1 MAIPIDEVA
10 RAERLQ
16 ALLAGDSLPPNIA
29 VLYSHFT
36 RLRFGR
42 AGLSSWSAQ
51 QHAARLGDAA
61 TLIDAGLLL
70 RQANNP
76 KYRPC
81 LRRAGELLEWLAP
94 PVAPNPDVPYRL
106 LSAASYQIAGY
117 PARANAVLKTPF
129 KDGEYSEILRCLL
142 RGKVAETFPLIA
154 AYWGVSPRADGGDAY
169 SSYQDL
175 GRLITEDAVGS
186 IALTAAY
193 LRWGVDD
200 RLGAAVEKLDAIRSL
215 LVRETDSYSWLLA
228 RLTAAFAEDLAKTS
242 LRSLLASW
250 QAGMSADGRSSLE
263 RYLRVRFLGGRS
275 QAWPSQQAGITRL
288 NEPGSF
294 ALCTPTGS
302 GKTSVAELAI
312 LQAIFSTR
320 PVADQPEP
328 IAVYLVPS
336 RALAAEVEG
345 NLTRVFR
352 RLSEK
357 RVLVTGLYGGTDW
370 GPTDAWLTSPDP
382 SVLICTYE
390 KGEALM
396 RFLGPHFLGRVSLVI
411 LDEAHSV
418 RFNGNFEELRTAN
431 SRAFRLESLGMRLL
445 QLLEKHRAR
454 IIALSAVA
462 ADIEQP
468 LQSWVTNSDRSTP
481 VTTDYRS
488 TRQLIGRLLFTSSR
502 NFEIRHD
509 MLDRAPLQLGTSGG
523 DAPFIPRPMP
533 PCPAAPEWDTGGPEK
548 RMRPPLL
555 WAAMHLTSDASGAAR
570 GVLVS
575 LTQQPLGVA
584 KDFLK
589 LLNETWASV
598 ALPTFFTPP
607 TDARLIDLFQRCR
620 LACAD
625 VFGSD
630 SAEYMLLGKGIVLH
644 HGKMPVV
651 LGRLLV
657 ALVEEG
663 VVNLVVATSTLSE
676 GVNLPLETVL
686 VPSLRRGQSDM
697 SPTEFANLAGRAG
710 RPNVSSEGQTLVLL
724 PEDGKADR
732 LAWDRYQT
740 MIRALTGAPQPH
752 GHAASPSALAELL
765 NLIWSRWQVI
775 SGTSDRSA
783 FNAWLETTSTVPPPA
798 TGTAGPD
805 TSAFDGV
812 DTLDSLLLSAVV
824 EHEELPDS
832 VSAEDHL
839 QRLWRHSFAAQVGS
853 SPDQMDIFLRRGR
866 AIPTAIYPDRTRRRS
881 LYSTGLPPRSA
892 TALLGLLPDLT
903 SAASGGEAYAVW
915 DKPQRLAYVTKIVE
929 IVGRIDRFTYSPKAG
944 RRAVPWGDVLAWW
957 LDPVARPND
966 PGPDHRADWYKFA
979 DSNFRYLFSWGIG
992 SFIGVTTAAA
1002 RGAAQE
1008 AWQLDDWPVTG
1019 LPWAVFWLKEL
1030 VTWGT
1035 LDPAAA
1041 YLVAKNLATTR
1052 AQAEGLAAGY
1062 YTSEFA
1068 AAVTDPLDPR
1078 AVRRWAESVFVPVDA
1093 ARAVRPPRTVKVT
1106 TLEDF
1111 SAEERNRWPVLPWVS
1126 DKGVEWFDP
1135 AGYRLAQGGNS
1146 EEIQPLSVTDF
1157 DFVLNSQKNS
1167 VEVMPYL

>member
-1 MAIPIDEVA
+1 MTIPMEEVA

-16 ALLAGDSLPPNIA
+16 STLAGETLPPAVA
-29 VLYSHFT
+29 VLYSQFT
-36 RLRFGR
+36 RLRYGR
-42 AGLSSWSAQ
+42 PGLSSWSAHE
-51 QHAARLGDAA
+51 HAARVGDA
-61 TLIDAGLLL
+61 TNLIDAGLLL
-70 RQANNP
+70 RQAKNE
-76 KYRPC
+76 KFRPC

-94 PVAPNPDVPYRL
+94 PVAPDSEIPYRL
-106 LSAASYQIAGY
+106 LSAAAYQLGGY
-117 PARANAVLKTPF
+117 PARANAVLKSPF
-129 KDGEYSEILRCLL
+129 KAGEYSEILRTLL
-142 RGKVAETFPLIA
+142 RGKVAETLPLIA
-154 AYWGVSPRADGGDAY
+154 AHWTASPRADDGT
-169 SSYQDL
+169 SLTSYDKL
-175 GRLITEDAVGS
+175 RRLIVDDTVAA
-186 IALTAAY
+186 IAITVAY
-193 LRWGVDD
+193 LRWGVDE
-200 RLGAAVEKLDAIRSL
+200 RLDGAISKLDAICTL
-215 LVRETDSYSWLLA
+215 LVREKDSYSWLLA
-228 RLTAAFAEDLAKTS
+228 RLTAAFSDDLAKTA
-242 LRSLLASW
+242 LRSLLAKWRADMSP
-250 QAGMSADGRSSLE
+250 AGRNAIE

-312 LQAIFSTR
+312 LQALFSA
-320 PVADQPEP
+320 PAVPDQPEP

-345 NLTRVFR
+345 NLTRVFS

-418 RFNGNFEELRTAN
+418 RFNGDFEELRKAN

-445 QLLEKHRAR
+445 QLLETNRAR
-454 IIALSAVA
+454 IVALSAVA

-468 LQSWVTNSDRSTP
+468 LQSWVTGADRSAP

-488 TRQLIGRLLFTSSR
+488 TRQLIGRLLFTTSR
-502 NFEIRHD
+502 NYQIRHD
-509 MLDRAPLQLGTSGG
+509 MLDRAPMQLSTAAG
-523 DAPFIPRPMP
+523 DAPFIPSPIP
-533 PCPAAPEWDTGGPEK
+533 PCPAAPGWDTGGPEK

-555 WAAMHLTSDASGAAR
+555 WAAIHLTSDANGSAR

-575 LTQQPLGVA
+575 LTQQPLFVA
-584 KDFLK
+584 KDFLT
-589 LLNETWASV
+589 LLDETWAGV
-598 ALPTFFTPP
+598 AIPNFFTPP
-607 TDARLIDLFQRCR
+607 TEQRLADLFDRCR

-625 VFGSD
+625 VFGTD
-630 SAEYMLLGKGIVLH
+630 SAEYLLLGKGIVLH
-644 HGKMPVV
+644 HGKMPVI

-657 ALVEEG
+657 NLVEEG

-686 VPSLRRGQSDM
+686 VPSLRRTNTDM

-724 PEDGKADR
+724 PEDQRTDR
-732 LAWDRYQT
+732 LAWDRYQN
-740 MIRALTGAPQPH
+740 MIRALMGTPQPQ
-752 GHAASPSALAELL
+752 GRTTSPSALAELL
-765 NLIWSRWQVI
+765 SLIWSRWQAI
-775 SGTSDRSA
+775 SGSTDRSA

-798 TGTAGPD
+798 AGPATVD
-805 TSAFDGV
+805 TSPFDGV

-839 QRLWRHSFAAQVGS
+839 QRLWRHSFAAQVGAS
-853 SPDQMDIFLRRGR
+853 AEQMDTFLRRGK
-866 AIPTAIYPDRTRRRS
+866 AVPATIYPDRGRRRS
-881 LYSTGLPPRSA
+881 LYSTGLPPRSGA
-892 TALLGLLPDLT
+892 ALLNLLPDLAT
-903 SAASGGEAYAVW
+903 ATVGGEGYAAW
-915 DKPQRLAYVTKIVE
+915 DKSKRLEYVTKIVE
-929 IVGRIDRFTYSPKAG
+929 LVGRIDRFTYAAKAG
-944 RRAVPWGDVLAWW
+944 RRIVLWQNVLAWW
-957 LDPVARPND
+957 LDPVLRPHD

-979 DSNFRYLFSWGIG
+979 DNNFRYLFSWGIG
-992 SFIGVTTAAA
+992 SFIGATTASV
-1002 RGAAQE
+1002 RGVTQD
-1008 AWQLDDWPVTG
+1008 AWTLDDWPSTG

-1052 AQAEGLAAGY
+1052 IQAETLATGY
-1062 YTSEFA
+1062 YASEFA
-1068 AAVTDPLDPR
+1068 MSVSDPLDPR
-1078 AVRRWAESVFVPVDA
+1078 AVRRWVE
-1093 ARAVRPPRTVKVT
+1093 AVISPREEIPTARPPRTVRIST
-1106 TLEDF
+1106 TEDF
-1111 SAEERNRWPVLPWVS
+1111 SGEEQCRWPVLPGVS
-1126 DKGVEWFDP
+1126 GETVSWCDP
-1135 AGYRLAQGGNS
+1135 AGYRLAQGGNATDV
-1146 EEIQPLSVTDF
+1146 QPLAVAEF
-1157 DFVLNSQKNS
+1157 DFVLDTRRS
-1167 VEVMPYL
+1167 VVEILSYL